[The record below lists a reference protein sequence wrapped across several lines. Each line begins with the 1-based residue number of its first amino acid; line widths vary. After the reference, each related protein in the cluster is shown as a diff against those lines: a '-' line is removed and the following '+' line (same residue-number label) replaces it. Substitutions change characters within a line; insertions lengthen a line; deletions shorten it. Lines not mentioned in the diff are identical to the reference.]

1 MCMQIF
7 KQGTIAIAV
16 VAVAIE
22 LDAVA
27 GVEAALH
34 QAARLPAATQK
45 YFDNLT
51 RLNGQAQVVET
62 NLDTRLAPRHRHIV
76 TERTGSLPS
85 DALDDPHYANHPLTK
100 ILRIVLHAGAIVV
113 RSFRRG
119 RTKPGHEAQ
128 ALFQAT
134 ALLHEV
140 VVINEKFINLKLGV
154 RIEDRIVAIRGGPCS
169 FAAHHLRRRAVGQAE
184 AAKAPTPGQL
194 ERAEVFAG
202 ARGRRNARH
211 AARWGTLH
219 GRGGDFLAEIELGS
233 HLAEKLLQLLILGI
247 PDDVCL
253 AVLGLFGDLCQL
265 SLLLNRQGRGHRALS
280 RRHGRGNR
288 TRSCALRRSVNAER
302 ALDCQVASLG
312 SQRDRPAISGP
323 TDAHA
328 DAASRAERDGHRRGD
343 EPTGLSAA
351 AHGIGAHGAE
361 QLEVA
366 GVVAAA
372 YLLLLR
378 PSTWIA
384 QRIQASRALHRAV
397 ARACAAGCTA
407 RVPLVRKPIRHCREE
422 LGEH

>member
-154 RIEDRIVAIRGGPCS
+154 RIEDRIVAIRRG
-169 FAAHHLRRRAVGQAE
+169 AQAE
-184 AAKAPTPGQL
+184 AAEARAPG
-194 ERAEVFAG
+194 EDAGG
-202 ARGRRNARH
+202 ARGRRDARH
-211 AARWGTLH
+211 DARSGALH
-219 GRGGDFLAEIELGS
+219 GRGGAFIVEIELGS

>member
-27 GVEAALH
+27 EVQAALH
-34 QAARLPAATQK
+34 EAARLPAATQK

-62 NLDTRLAPRHRHIV
+62 NLDTRLAPLHRHIV

-100 ILRIVLHAGAIVV
+100 ILRIVLHAGTIVV

-119 RTKPGHEAQ
+119 RTKPGHETQ

-154 RIEDRIVAIRGGPCS
+154 RIEDRIVAIRGG
-169 FAAHHLRRRAVGQAE
+169 AQAE
-184 AAKAPTPGQL
+184 AAEARAPG
-194 ERAEVFAG
+194 EDAGG
-202 ARGRRNARH
+202 ARGRRDARH
-211 AARWGTLH
+211 DARSGALH
-219 GRGGDFLAEIELGS
+219 GRGGAFLVEIELGS
-233 HLAEKLLQLLILGI
+233 HLAEKLVQLLTLDI

-253 AVLGLFGDLCQL
+253 AVLGLLGDLCQL

-280 RRHGRGNR
+280 RRHGRGNP
-288 TRSCALRRSVNAER
+288 TLSCVLQRSVNAER
-302 ALDCQVASLG
+302 ALHCHFVSGG
-312 SQRDRPAISGP
+312 SQRDRPAILET

-328 DAASRAERDGHRRGD
+328 DAASRAQRDGHCCCD
-343 EPTGLSAA
+343 EPDCLSAA
-351 AHGIGAHGAE
+351 AQGAGAQGAV

-366 GVVAAA
+366 SVVAGAD
-372 YLLLLR
+372 LFLLR
-378 PSTWIA
+378 PRTWIA
-384 QRIQASRALHRAV
+384 QGIQASRALHRAV
-397 ARACAAGCTA
+397 ARAYAAG
-407 RVPLVRKPIRHCREE
+407 
-422 LGEH
+422 